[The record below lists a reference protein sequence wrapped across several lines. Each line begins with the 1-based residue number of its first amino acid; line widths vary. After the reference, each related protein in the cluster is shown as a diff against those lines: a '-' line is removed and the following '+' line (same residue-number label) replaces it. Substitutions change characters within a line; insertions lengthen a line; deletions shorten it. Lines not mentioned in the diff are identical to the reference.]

1 MAERSDEAT
10 EAVSHFLG
18 QFPGPGRAEA
28 LHLALKALR
37 ARVEPD
43 RVLMCE
49 LAWEIH
55 RQGYWSQ
62 LQRDDGSPYD
72 REETYFREVLGLS
85 SWRTAYKRFA
95 IGRMLSAF
103 TEAARPAIRAAIAQV
118 GVAKSTVIV
127 PAVERTGDW
136 KGWTALARQL
146 AYPVLQARV
155 SAALAALPRGP
166 EPSPPGERFRRAVL
180 SAMPDIEA
188 MEVVE
193 RFFTVGTKVVGSPNP
208 VAIFLA
214 GCRECLAEWEVQ
226 AARGRRAPDV
236 PPEDRA
242 EPQDGTA
249 PSPPIRIDQ
258 TPPFRPCGQHGSCG
272 NGHGAH

>member
-1 MAERSDEAT
+1 MGT
-10 EAVSHFLG
+10 PSHDTSQDLTRFME
-18 QFPGPGRAEA
+18 QFPGPARSEA

-49 LAWEIH
+49 LAWELH

-62 LQRDDGSPYD
+62 LCRDDGSPYD
-72 REETYFREVLGLS
+72 SEETYFREVLGLS

-95 IGRMLSAF
+95 IGRMLSGFA
-103 TEAARPAIRAAIAQV
+103 EPARPAIRAALAEV
-118 GVAKSTVIV
+118 GVAKATVIV
-127 PAVERTGDW
+127 PAVERTGEW
-136 KGWTALARQL
+136 ETWTALARQL

-188 MEVVE
+188 MAVVE
-193 RFFTVGTKVVGSPNP
+193 RFFAIGAKVVGSPHS
-208 VAIFLA
+208 VGIFLA

-226 AARGRRAPDV
+226 AVRGWPH
-236 PPEDRA
+236 PPG
-242 EPQDGTA
+242 QGTEQSTL
-249 PSPPIRIDQ
+249 PVCPRGQ
-258 TPPFRPCGQHGSCG
+258 TGSGRPGLTRP
-272 NGHGAH
+272 